1 MHRIIIQGGDTDFKG
16 LLSNK
21 IHRTG
26 LITGEKGDKVMKLNK
41 FTSLIIFIVCLGLM
55 AEKPIFAQEANN
67 INLSYKV
74 LESYSD
80 DQTLITVV
88 RLRAENTHSTPI
100 YDVVAKKAYT
110 NNVSIDKDEIY
121 LGDIDA
127 AQSIVSSDS
136 FTITINIES
145 SDQEPPQK
153 EIVWRV
159 EYTDINEEH
168 IVEDVTLR

>member
-1 MHRIIIQGGDTDFKG
+1 MRVK
-16 LLSNK
+16 
-21 IHRTG
+21 
-26 LITGEKGDKVMKLNK
+26 K
-41 FTSLIIFIVCLGLM
+41 FPWLIISVVCLGLM
-55 AEKPIFAQEANN
+55 TGKSIFAEEANN

-80 DQTLITVV
+80 DQTLTTVV

-100 YDVVAKKAYT
+100 YEVVARKIYT
-110 NNVSIDKDEIY
+110 DNVSVEKDEIY
-121 LGDIDA
+121 LGNINA
-127 AQSIVSSDS
+127 GQTIVGSDS

-145 SDQEPPQK
+145 FDQEPPQK

-159 EYTDINEEH
+159 EYTNISDEH